1 VKALCLGNF
10 KFMDRLFAMLSHGF
24 GASEKQAQLACFILN
39 NIFQLSTPKTHQI
52 FQKY

>member
-24 GASEKQAQLACFILN
+24 GVSEKQAQFACFILN
-39 NIFQLSTPKTHQI
+39 NIFQLATPKTHHI